1 MAEVLTR
8 NDVNVEETWN
18 LESIYETNEAWE
30 EEFES
35 VKAMLPL
42 LVEYKGRLAQTD
54 AILFEGLQ
62 LRDEVSRR
70 LHKLYTYAH
79 MRYDENTAD
88 SFYQAMNDRARTLA
102 SQIGATL
109 AFMTPELLEVPEE
122 TIASYLEK
130 NPDLALYR
138 HAFDELNREREHVLS
153 EAEEAI
159 LAKAGEVLGQS
170 GTTFGMLNNADMKFP
185 KIKGENGEETE
196 LTHGRFITFMES
208 KDRSVRE
215 AAFKAMYG
223 TYSQYTNTLASTLAG
238 SIKKDNFYSEVRKF
252 KTARESALHG
262 NTIPEQ
268 VYDGLIEAV
277 HEHLPLLHRYVA
289 LRKRI
294 LGVEELHVYDMYT
307 PLVSEVEMKVTY
319 EEAKQLMIDGLAP
332 LGAEYKHILEDGLA
346 KRWVDVRE
354 TRGKRSGAYSS
365 GAYDTQPF
373 ILMNWQDNVNNLFT
387 LAHEFGHSVHSYY
400 TRQNQPYAYGDY
412 SIFVAEVASTT
423 NEALLN
429 DYLLKR
435 VTDKNEKLYLLNN
448 QLETFRGTLFR
459 QTMFAEFEHQIHEA
473 ARLGQALTPEFLTK
487 TYYALNETYFGD
499 GIVLDEEIGLEWARI
514 PHFYYN
520 YYVYQYA
527 TGISAAA
534 ALTSQI
540 LEEGQPAVDRYINNF
555 LKAGSSDYPIEV
567 LKAAGVDMTT
577 KAPVEAALRQFE
589 LILNEFEKLLNSK
602 DYSENSI

>member
-8 NDVNVEETWN
+8 QDVDVTETWN
-18 LESIYETNEAWE
+18 LESIYATNEAWE

-42 LVEYKGRLAQTD
+42 LVEYKGRLGQSAET
-54 AILFEGLQ
+54 LYEGLQ

-70 LHKLYTYAH
+70 LYKLYTYAH

-109 AFMTPELLEVPEE
+109 AFMTPELLAVPESTIE
-122 TIASYLEK
+122 TYLNE
-130 NPDLALYR
+130 NPDLAMYR
-138 HAFDELNREREHVLS
+138 HAFDELNQEREHVLT

-170 GTTFGMLNNADMKFP
+170 GTTFGMLNNADLTFP
-185 KIKGENGEETE
+185 KIKGEDGEETE
-196 LTHGRFITFMES
+196 LTHGRFITFLES
-208 KDRSVRE
+208 SDRSVRE

-223 TYSQYTNTLASTLAG
+223 TYAKYTNTLASTLAG
-238 SIKKDNFYSEVRKF
+238 SVKKDNFYADVRKF
-252 KTARESALHG
+252 PSARAAALHG
-262 NTIPEQ
+262 NAIPES
-268 VYDGLIEAV
+268 VYDGLVEAV

-289 LRKRI
+289 LRKRV
-294 LGVEELHVYDMYT
+294 LGLDELHVYDMYT
-307 PLVSEVEMKVTY
+307 PLVSEVEMKVSY
-319 EEAKQLMIDGLAP
+319 EEAKQLMVEGLAP
-332 LGAEYKHILEDGLA
+332 LGTEYKHILEEGLSE
-346 KRWVDVRE
+346 RWVDVRE

-373 ILMNWQDNVNNLFT
+373 ILMNWQDNINNLFT

-400 TRQNQPYAYGDY
+400 TRKSQPYPYGDY

-429 DYLLKR
+429 DYLLKK
-435 VTDKNEKLYLLNN
+435 VTDRKEKLYLLNN

-459 QTMFAEFEHQIHEA
+459 QTMFAEFEHAIHDA
-473 ARLGQALTPEFLTK
+473 ARLGQSLTPEFLTS
-487 TYYALNETYFGD
+487 TYYALNQKYFGEE
-499 GIVLDEEIGLEWARI
+499 IVLDEEIGLEWARI

-534 ALTSQI
+534 ALTDQI
-540 LEEGQPAVDRYINNF
+540 LEEGQPAVERYINNF

-589 LILNEFEKLLNSK
+589 RVLDEFEALLA
-602 DYSENSI
+602 E

>member
-185 KIKGENGEETE
+185 KIKGEDGEETE

-238 SIKKDNFYSEVRKF
+238 SIKKDNFYAEVRKF

-319 EEAKQLMIDGLAP
+319 EEAKQLMIDGLAL

-589 LILNEFEKLLNSK
+589 RVLDEFEALLG
-602 DYSENSI
+602 E

>member
-8 NDVNVEETWN
+8 QDVDVSETWN
-18 LESIYETNEAWE
+18 LESIYASNEAWE

-42 LVEYKGRLAQTD
+42 LVEYKGRLGQSADT
-54 AILFEGLQ
+54 LYEGLQ

-70 LHKLYTYAH
+70 LYKLYTYAH

-109 AFMTPELLEVPEE
+109 AFMTPELLAVPET
-122 TIASYLEK
+122 TIEAYLNE
-130 NPDLALYR
+130 NADLAMYR
-138 HAFDELNREREHVLS
+138 HAFDELNQEREHVLT

-170 GTTFGMLNNADMKFP
+170 GTTFGMLNNADLTFP
-185 KIKGENGEETE
+185 KIKGEDGEETE
-196 LTHGRFITFMES
+196 LTHGRFITFLES
-208 KDRSVRE
+208 SDRSVRE

-223 TYSQYTNTLASTLAG
+223 TYSKYTNTLASTLAG
-238 SIKKDNFYSEVRKF
+238 SVKKDNFYADVRKF
-252 KTARESALHG
+252 PSARAAALHG
-262 NTIPEQ
+262 NAIPES
-268 VYDGLIEAV
+268 VYDGLVEAV

-289 LRKRI
+289 LRKRV
-294 LGVEELHVYDMYT
+294 LGLDELHMYDMYT
-307 PLVSEVEMKVTY
+307 PLVSEVEMKVSY
-319 EEAKQLMIDGLAP
+319 EEAKQLMVEGLAP
-332 LGAEYKHILEDGLA
+332 LGAEYKHILEEGLSE
-346 KRWVDVRE
+346 RWVDVRE

-373 ILMNWQDNVNNLFT
+373 ILMNWQDNINNLFT

-400 TRQNQPYAYGDY
+400 TRKSQPYPYGDY

-429 DYLLKR
+429 DYLLKK
-435 VTDKNEKLYLLNN
+435 VTDRKEKLYLLNN

-459 QTMFAEFEHQIHEA
+459 QTMFAEFEHAIHDA
-473 ARLGQALTPEFLTK
+473 ARLGQSLTPEFLTS
-487 TYYALNETYFGD
+487 TYYALNQKYFGEE
-499 GIVLDEEIGLEWARI
+499 IVLDEEIGLEWARI

-520 YYVYQYA
+520 YYVYQYE

-534 ALTSQI
+534 ALTDQI
-540 LEEGQPAVDRYINNF
+540 LEEGQPAVERYINNF

-589 LILNEFEKLLNSK
+589 RVLDEFEALLA
-602 DYSENSI
+602 E

>member
-8 NDVNVEETWN
+8 QDVDVTETWN
-18 LESIYETNEAWE
+18 LESIYATNEAWE

-42 LVEYKGRLAQTD
+42 LVEYKGRLGQSGET
-54 AILFEGLQ
+54 LYEGLQ

-70 LHKLYTYAH
+70 LYKLYTYAH

-109 AFMTPELLEVPEE
+109 AFMTPELLAVPESTIE
-122 TIASYLEK
+122 TYLNE
-130 NPDLALYR
+130 NPDLAMYR
-138 HAFDELNREREHVLS
+138 HAFDELNQEREHVLT

-170 GTTFGMLNNADMKFP
+170 GTTFGMLNNADLTFP
-185 KIKGENGEETE
+185 KIKGEDGEETE
-196 LTHGRFITFMES
+196 LTHGRFITFLES
-208 KDRSVRE
+208 SDRSVRE

-223 TYSQYTNTLASTLAG
+223 TYAKYTNTLASTLAG
-238 SIKKDNFYSEVRKF
+238 SVKKDNFYADVRKF
-252 KTARESALHG
+252 PSARAAALHG
-262 NTIPEQ
+262 NAIPES
-268 VYDGLIEAV
+268 VYDGLVEAV

-289 LRKRI
+289 LRKRV
-294 LGVEELHVYDMYT
+294 LGLDELHVYDMYT
-307 PLVSEVEMKVTY
+307 PLVSEVEMKVSY
-319 EEAKQLMIDGLAP
+319 EEAKQLMVEGLAP
-332 LGAEYKHILEDGLA
+332 LGAEYKHILEEGLSE
-346 KRWVDVRE
+346 RWVDVRE

-373 ILMNWQDNVNNLFT
+373 ILMNWQDNINNLFT

-400 TRQNQPYAYGDY
+400 TRKSQPYPYGDY

-429 DYLLKR
+429 DYLLKK
-435 VTDKNEKLYLLNN
+435 VTDRKEKLYLLNN

-459 QTMFAEFEHQIHEA
+459 QTMFAEFEHAIHDA
-473 ARLGQALTPEFLTK
+473 ARLGQSLTPEFLTS
-487 TYYALNETYFGD
+487 TYYALNQKYFGD
-499 GIVLDEEIGLEWARI
+499 EIVLDEEIGLEWARI

-534 ALTSQI
+534 ALTDQI
-540 LEEGQPAVDRYINNF
+540 LEEGQPAVERYINNF

-589 LILNEFEKLLNSK
+589 RVLDEFEALLA
-602 DYSENSI
+602 E

>member
-8 NDVNVEETWN
+8 QDVDVTETWN
-18 LESIYETNEAWE
+18 LESIYATNEAWE

-42 LVEYKGRLAQTD
+42 LVEYKGRLGQSAET
-54 AILFEGLQ
+54 LYEGLQ

-70 LHKLYTYAH
+70 LYKLYTYAH

-109 AFMTPELLEVPEE
+109 AFMTPELLAVPESTIE
-122 TIASYLEK
+122 TYLNE
-130 NPDLALYR
+130 NSDLAMYR
-138 HAFDELNREREHVLS
+138 HAFDELNQEREHVLT

-170 GTTFGMLNNADMKFP
+170 GTTFGMLNNADLTFP
-185 KIKGENGEETE
+185 KIKGEDGEETE
-196 LTHGRFITFMES
+196 LTHGRFITFLES
-208 KDRSVRE
+208 SDRSVRE

-223 TYSQYTNTLASTLAG
+223 TYAKYTNTLASTLAG
-238 SIKKDNFYSEVRKF
+238 SVKKDNFYADVRKF
-252 KTARESALHG
+252 PSARAAALHG
-262 NTIPEQ
+262 NAIPES
-268 VYDGLIEAV
+268 VYDGLVEAV

-289 LRKRI
+289 LRKRV
-294 LGVEELHVYDMYT
+294 LGLDELHVYDMYT
-307 PLVSEVEMKVTY
+307 PLVSEVEMKVSY
-319 EEAKQLMIDGLAP
+319 EEAKQLMVEGLAP
-332 LGAEYKHILEDGLA
+332 LGAEYKHILEEGLSE
-346 KRWVDVRE
+346 RWVDVRE

-373 ILMNWQDNVNNLFT
+373 ILMNWQDNINNLFT

-400 TRQNQPYAYGDY
+400 TRKSQPYPYGDY

-429 DYLLKR
+429 DYLLKK
-435 VTDKNEKLYLLNN
+435 VTDRKEKLYLLNN

-459 QTMFAEFEHQIHEA
+459 QTMFAEFEHAIHDA
-473 ARLGQALTPEFLTK
+473 ARLGQSLTPEFLTS
-487 TYYALNETYFGD
+487 TYYALNQKYFGEE
-499 GIVLDEEIGLEWARI
+499 IVLDEEIGLEWARI

-534 ALTSQI
+534 ALTDQI
-540 LEEGQPAVDRYINNF
+540 LEEGQPAVERYINNF

-589 LILNEFEKLLNSK
+589 RVLDEFESLLA
-602 DYSENSI
+602 E

>member
-8 NDVNVEETWN
+8 QDVDVSETWN
-18 LESIYETNEAWE
+18 LESIYASNEAWE

-42 LVEYKGRLAQTD
+42 LVEYKGRLGQSADT
-54 AILFEGLQ
+54 LYEGLQ

-70 LHKLYTYAH
+70 LYKLYTYAH

-109 AFMTPELLEVPEE
+109 AFMTPELLAVPET
-122 TIASYLEK
+122 TIEAYLNE
-130 NPDLALYR
+130 NADLAMYR
-138 HAFDELNREREHVLS
+138 HAFDELNQEREHVLT

-170 GTTFGMLNNADMKFP
+170 GTTFGMLNNADLTFP
-185 KIKGENGEETE
+185 KIKGEDGEETE
-196 LTHGRFITFMES
+196 LTHGRFITFLES
-208 KDRSVRE
+208 SDRSVRE

-223 TYSQYTNTLASTLAG
+223 TYAKYTNTLASTLAG
-238 SIKKDNFYSEVRKF
+238 SVKKDNFYADVRKF
-252 KTARESALHG
+252 PSARAAALHG
-262 NTIPEQ
+262 NAIPES
-268 VYDGLIEAV
+268 VYDGLVEAV

-289 LRKRI
+289 LRKRV
-294 LGVEELHVYDMYT
+294 LGLDELHMYDMYT
-307 PLVSEVEMKVTY
+307 PLVSEVEMKVSY
-319 EEAKQLMIDGLAP
+319 EEAKQLMVEGLAP
-332 LGAEYKHILEDGLA
+332 LGAEYKHILEEGLSE
-346 KRWVDVRE
+346 RWVDVRE

-373 ILMNWQDNVNNLFT
+373 ILMNWQDNINNLFT

-400 TRQNQPYAYGDY
+400 TRKSQPYPYGDY

-429 DYLLKR
+429 DYLLKK
-435 VTDKNEKLYLLNN
+435 VTDRKEKLYLLNN

-459 QTMFAEFEHQIHEA
+459 QTMFAEFEHAIHDA
-473 ARLGQALTPEFLTK
+473 ARLGQSLTPEFLTS
-487 TYYALNETYFGD
+487 TYYALNQKYFGEE
-499 GIVLDEEIGLEWARI
+499 IVLDEEIGLEWARI

-534 ALTSQI
+534 ALTDQI
-540 LEEGQPAVDRYINNF
+540 LEEGQPAVERYINNF

-589 LILNEFEKLLNSK
+589 RVLDEFEALLA
-602 DYSENSI
+602 E

>member
-185 KIKGENGEETE
+185 KIKGEDGEETE

-215 AAFKAMYG
+215 SAFKAMYG

-238 SIKKDNFYSEVRKF
+238 SIKKDNFYAEVRKF

-307 PLVSEVEMKVTY
+307 SLVSEVEMKVTY

-589 LILNEFEKLLNSK
+589 RVLNEFEALLG
-602 DYSENSI
+602 E

>member
-185 KIKGENGEETE
+185 KIKGEDGEETE

-215 AAFKAMYG
+215 AAFKAMYE

-238 SIKKDNFYSEVRKF
+238 SIKKDNFYAEVRKF

-589 LILNEFEKLLNSK
+589 RVLDEFEALLG
-602 DYSENSI
+602 E

>member
-8 NDVNVEETWN
+8 QDVDVTETWN
-18 LESIYETNEAWE
+18 LESIYATNEAWE

-42 LVEYKGRLAQTD
+42 LVEYKGRLGQSAET
-54 AILFEGLQ
+54 LYEGLQ

-70 LHKLYTYAH
+70 LYKLYTYAH

-109 AFMTPELLEVPEE
+109 AFMTPELLAVPESTIE
-122 TIASYLEK
+122 TYLNE
-130 NPDLALYR
+130 NPDLAMYR
-138 HAFDELNREREHVLS
+138 HAFDELNQEREHVLT

-170 GTTFGMLNNADMKFP
+170 GTTFGMLNNADLTFP
-185 KIKGENGEETE
+185 KIKGEDGEETE
-196 LTHGRFITFMES
+196 LTHGRFITFLES
-208 KDRSVRE
+208 SDRSVRE

-223 TYSQYTNTLASTLAG
+223 TYAKYTNTLASTLAG
-238 SIKKDNFYSEVRKF
+238 SVKKDNFYADVRKF
-252 KTARESALHG
+252 PSARAAALHG
-262 NTIPEQ
+262 NAIPES
-268 VYDGLIEAV
+268 VYDGLVEAV

-289 LRKRI
+289 LRKRV
-294 LGVEELHVYDMYT
+294 LGLDEIHVYDMYT
-307 PLVSEVEMKVTY
+307 PLVSEVEMKVSY
-319 EEAKQLMIDGLAP
+319 EKAKQLMVEGLAP
-332 LGAEYKHILEDGLA
+332 LGTEYKHILEEGLSE
-346 KRWVDVRE
+346 RWVDVRE

-373 ILMNWQDNVNNLFT
+373 ILMNWQDNINNLFT

-400 TRQNQPYAYGDY
+400 TRKSQPYPYGDY

-429 DYLLKR
+429 DYLLKK
-435 VTDKNEKLYLLNN
+435 VTDRKEKLYLLNN

-459 QTMFAEFEHQIHEA
+459 QTMFAEFEHAIHDA
-473 ARLGQALTPEFLTK
+473 ARLGQSLTPEFLTS
-487 TYYALNETYFGD
+487 TYYALNQKYFGEE
-499 GIVLDEEIGLEWARI
+499 IVLDEEIGLEWARI

-534 ALTSQI
+534 ALTDQI
-540 LEEGQPAVDRYINNF
+540 LEEGQPAVERYINNF

-589 LILNEFEKLLNSK
+589 RVLDEFEALLA
-602 DYSENSI
+602 E

>member
-1 MAEVLTR
+1 MAELLTR
-8 NDVNVEETWN
+8 KDVTVEETWN

-30 EEFES
+30 EDFES

-42 LVEYKGRLAQTD
+42 MIDYKGRLGKDD
-54 AILFEGLQ
+54 ATLFEGLQ
-62 LRDEVSRR
+62 LRDEISRR

-102 SQIGATL
+102 SQIGAAL
-109 AFMTPELLEVPEE
+109 AFMTPELLTIPVE
-122 TIASYLEK
+122 TITGFLDR
-130 NPDLALYR
+130 NPDLAMYR
-138 HAFDELNREREHVLS
+138 HAFDELNRERDHVLT

-170 GTTFGMLNNADMKFP
+170 GTTFGMLNNADLKFP
-185 KIKGENGEETE
+185 KIKGEDGQEAE

-215 AAFKAMYG
+215 AAFKAMYE
-223 TYSQYTNTLASTLAG
+223 TYGNYTNTLASTLAG
-238 SIKKDNFYSEVRKF
+238 SVKKDNFYAEVRQF
-252 KTARESALHG
+252 KSARESALHG
-262 NTIPEQ
+262 NAIPEQ
-268 VYDGLIEAV
+268 VYDGLVEAV
-277 HEHLPLLHRYVA
+277 HEHLPLLHRYVE
-289 LRKRI
+289 LRKRV
-294 LGVEELHVYDMYT
+294 LGLEELHMYDMYT
-307 PLVSEVEMKVTY
+307 PLVSEVEMKVSY
-319 EEAKQLMIDGLAP
+319 DEAKQLMVDGLAP
-332 LGAEYKHILEDGLA
+332 LGDEYKHILEEGLA
-346 KRWVDVRE
+346 DRWVDVRE

-400 TRQNQPYAYGDY
+400 TRQSQPYAYGDY

-429 DYLLKR
+429 DFLLKR
-435 VTDKNEKLYLLNN
+435 VTDKKEKLYLLNN

-459 QTMFAEFEHQIHEA
+459 QTMFAEFEHEIHEA
-473 ARLGQALTPEFLTK
+473 ARLGQSLTPEFLTK
-487 TYYALNETYFGD
+487 TYYALNQKYFGD

-534 ALTSQI
+534 ALTTQI

-589 LILNEFEKLLNSK
+589 RVLDEFEALLG
-602 DYSENSI
+602 E

>member
-8 NDVNVEETWN
+8 QDVDVSETWN
-18 LESIYETNEAWE
+18 LESIYASNEAWE

-42 LVEYKGRLAQTD
+42 LVEYKGRLGQSADT
-54 AILFEGLQ
+54 LYEGLQ

-70 LHKLYTYAH
+70 LYKLYTYAH

-109 AFMTPELLEVPEE
+109 AFMTPELLAVPET
-122 TIASYLEK
+122 TIEAYLNE
-130 NPDLALYR
+130 NADLAMYR
-138 HAFDELNREREHVLS
+138 HAFDELNQEREHVLT

-170 GTTFGMLNNADMKFP
+170 GTTFGMLNNADLTFP
-185 KIKGENGEETE
+185 KIKGEDGEETE
-196 LTHGRFITFMES
+196 LTHGRFITFLES
-208 KDRSVRE
+208 SDRSVRE

-223 TYSQYTNTLASTLAG
+223 TYAKYTNTLASTLAG
-238 SIKKDNFYSEVRKF
+238 SVKKDNFYADVRKF
-252 KTARESALHG
+252 PSARAAALHG
-262 NTIPEQ
+262 NAIPES
-268 VYDGLIEAV
+268 VYDGLVEAV

-289 LRKRI
+289 LRKRV
-294 LGVEELHVYDMYT
+294 LGLDELHMYDMYT
-307 PLVSEVEMKVTY
+307 PLVSEVEMKVSY
-319 EEAKQLMIDGLAP
+319 EEAKQLMVEGLAP
-332 LGAEYKHILEDGLA
+332 LGAEYKHILEEGLSE
-346 KRWVDVRE
+346 RWVDVRE

-373 ILMNWQDNVNNLFT
+373 ILMNWQDNINNLFT

-400 TRQNQPYAYGDY
+400 TRKSQPYPYGDY

-429 DYLLKR
+429 DYLLKK
-435 VTDKNEKLYLLNN
+435 VTDRKEKLYLLNN

-459 QTMFAEFEHQIHEA
+459 QTMFAEFEHAIHDA
-473 ARLGQALTPEFLTK
+473 ARLGQSLTPEFLTS
-487 TYYALNETYFGD
+487 TYYALNQKYFGKE
-499 GIVLDEEIGLEWARI
+499 IVLDEEIGLEWARI

-534 ALTSQI
+534 ALTDQI
-540 LEEGQPAVDRYINNF
+540 LEEGQPAVERYINNF

-589 LILNEFEKLLNSK
+589 RVLDEFEALLA
-602 DYSENSI
+602 E

>member
-8 NDVNVEETWN
+8 QDVDVTETWN
-18 LESIYETNEAWE
+18 LESIYATNEAWE

-42 LVEYKGRLAQTD
+42 LVEYKGRLGQSAKT
-54 AILFEGLQ
+54 LYEGLQ

-70 LHKLYTYAH
+70 LYKLYTYAH

-109 AFMTPELLEVPEE
+109 AFMTPELLAVPKSTIE
-122 TIASYLEK
+122 TYLNE
-130 NPDLALYR
+130 NPDLAMYR
-138 HAFDELNREREHVLS
+138 HAFDELNQEREHVLT

-170 GTTFGMLNNADMKFP
+170 GTTFGMLNNADLTFP
-185 KIKGENGEETE
+185 KIKGEDGEETE
-196 LTHGRFITFMES
+196 LTHGRFITFLES
-208 KDRSVRE
+208 SDRSVRE

-223 TYSQYTNTLASTLAG
+223 TYAKYTNTLASTLAG
-238 SIKKDNFYSEVRKF
+238 SVKKDNFYADVRKF
-252 KTARESALHG
+252 PSARAAALHG
-262 NTIPEQ
+262 NAIPES
-268 VYDGLIEAV
+268 VYDGLVEAV

-289 LRKRI
+289 LRKRV
-294 LGVEELHVYDMYT
+294 LGLDELHVYDMYT
-307 PLVSEVEMKVTY
+307 PLVSEVEMKVSY
-319 EEAKQLMIDGLAP
+319 EEAKQLMVEGLAP
-332 LGAEYKHILEDGLA
+332 LGAEYKHILEEGLSE
-346 KRWVDVRE
+346 RWVDVRE

-373 ILMNWQDNVNNLFT
+373 ILMNWQDNINNLFT

-400 TRQNQPYAYGDY
+400 TRKSQPYPYGDY

-429 DYLLKR
+429 DYLLKK
-435 VTDKNEKLYLLNN
+435 VTDRKEKLYLLNN

-459 QTMFAEFEHQIHEA
+459 QTMFAEFEHAIHDA
-473 ARLGQALTPEFLTK
+473 ARLGQSLTPEFLTS
-487 TYYALNETYFGD
+487 TYYALNQKYFGEE
-499 GIVLDEEIGLEWARI
+499 IVLDEEIGLEWARI

-534 ALTSQI
+534 ALTDQI
-540 LEEGQPAVDRYINNF
+540 LEEGQPAVERYINNF

-589 LILNEFEKLLNSK
+589 RVLDEFEALLA
-602 DYSENSI
+602 E

>member
-185 KIKGENGEETE
+185 KIKGEDGEETE

-238 SIKKDNFYSEVRKF
+238 SIKKDNFYAEVRKF

-567 LKAAGVDMTT
+567 LKAAGVNMTT

-589 LILNEFEKLLNSK
+589 RVLDEFEALLG
-602 DYSENSI
+602 E

>member
-8 NDVNVEETWN
+8 QDIDVTETWN
-18 LESIYETNEAWE
+18 LESIYATNEAWE

-42 LVEYKGRLAQTD
+42 LVEYKGRLGQSAET
-54 AILFEGLQ
+54 LYEGLQ

-70 LHKLYTYAH
+70 LYKLYTYAH

-109 AFMTPELLEVPEE
+109 AFMTPELLAVPESTIE
-122 TIASYLEK
+122 TYLNE
-130 NPDLALYR
+130 NPDLAMYR
-138 HAFDELNREREHVLS
+138 HAFDELNQEREHVLT

-170 GTTFGMLNNADMKFP
+170 GTTFGMLNNADLTFP
-185 KIKGENGEETE
+185 RIKGEDGEETE
-196 LTHGRFITFMES
+196 LTHGRFITFLES
-208 KDRSVRE
+208 SDRSVRE

-223 TYSQYTNTLASTLAG
+223 TYAKYTNTLASTLAG
-238 SIKKDNFYSEVRKF
+238 SVKKDNFYADVRKF
-252 KTARESALHG
+252 PSARAAALHG
-262 NTIPEQ
+262 NAIPES
-268 VYDGLIEAV
+268 VYDGLVEAV

-289 LRKRI
+289 LRKRV
-294 LGVEELHVYDMYT
+294 LGLDELHVYDMYT
-307 PLVSEVEMKVTY
+307 PLVSEVEMKVSY
-319 EEAKQLMIDGLAP
+319 EEAKQLMVEGLAP
-332 LGAEYKHILEDGLA
+332 LGAEYKHILEEGLSE
-346 KRWVDVRE
+346 RWVDVRE

-373 ILMNWQDNVNNLFT
+373 ILMNWQDNINNLFT

-400 TRQNQPYAYGDY
+400 TRKSQPYPYGDY

-429 DYLLKR
+429 DYLLKK
-435 VTDKNEKLYLLNN
+435 VTDRKEKLYLLNN

-459 QTMFAEFEHQIHEA
+459 QTMFAEFEHAIHDA
-473 ARLGQALTPEFLTK
+473 ARLGQSLTPEFLTS
-487 TYYALNETYFGD
+487 TYYALNQKYFGD
-499 GIVLDEEIGLEWARI
+499 EIVLDEEIGLEWARI

-534 ALTSQI
+534 ALTDQI
-540 LEEGQPAVDRYINNF
+540 LEEGQPAVERYINNF

-577 KAPVEAALRQFE
+577 KAPVISALKQFE
-589 LILNEFEKLLNSK
+589 LTLNKFEKLINL
-602 DYSENSI
+602 

>member
-8 NDVNVEETWN
+8 KDVKNEETWN
-18 LESIYETNEAWE
+18 LESIYETNEKWE
-30 EEFES
+30 EDFES

-42 LVEYKGRLAQTD
+42 LVEYKGRLAQSD
-54 AILFEGLQ
+54 ATLYEGLQ
-62 LRDEVSRR
+62 LRDEISRR

-122 TIASYLEK
+122 TIASYLDQ

-185 KIKGENGEETE
+185 KIKGEDGEEAE

-215 AAFKAMYG
+215 DAFKAMYG

-238 SIKKDNFYSEVRKF
+238 SVKKDNFYAEVRKF

-294 LGVEELHVYDMYT
+294 LGVDELHMYDMYT

-319 EEAKQLMIDGLAP
+319 EEAKQLMVDGLAP
-332 LGAEYKHILEDGLA
+332 LGPEYKHILEEGLA
-346 KRWVDVRE
+346 ERWVDVRE

-487 TYYALNETYFGD
+487 TYYALNETYFGE

-540 LEEGQPAVDRYINNF
+540 LEEGEPAVERYINNF

-589 LILNEFEKLLNSK
+589 RVLDEFEALLG
-602 DYSENSI
+602 E

>member
-8 NDVNVEETWN
+8 QDVDVTETWN
-18 LESIYETNEAWE
+18 LESIYATNEAWE

-42 LVEYKGRLAQTD
+42 LVEYKGRIGQSAETLY
-54 AILFEGLQ
+54 EGLQ

-70 LHKLYTYAH
+70 LYKLYTYAH

-109 AFMTPELLEVPEE
+109 AFMTPELLAVPESTIE
-122 TIASYLEK
+122 TYLNE
-130 NPDLALYR
+130 NPDLAMYR
-138 HAFDELNREREHVLS
+138 HAFDELNQEREHVLT

-170 GTTFGMLNNADMKFP
+170 GTTFGMLNNADLTFP
-185 KIKGENGEETE
+185 KIKGEDGEETE
-196 LTHGRFITFMES
+196 LTHGRFITFLES
-208 KDRSVRE
+208 SDRSVRE

-223 TYSQYTNTLASTLAG
+223 TYAKYTNTLASTLAG
-238 SIKKDNFYSEVRKF
+238 SVKKDNFYADVRKF
-252 KTARESALHG
+252 PSARAAALHG
-262 NTIPEQ
+262 NAIPES
-268 VYDGLIEAV
+268 VYDGLVEAV

-289 LRKRI
+289 LRKRV
-294 LGVEELHVYDMYT
+294 LGLDELHVYDMYT
-307 PLVSEVEMKVTY
+307 PLVSEVEMKVSY
-319 EEAKQLMIDGLAP
+319 EEAKQLMVEGLAP
-332 LGAEYKHILEDGLA
+332 LGAEYKHILEEGLSE
-346 KRWVDVRE
+346 RWVDVRE

-373 ILMNWQDNVNNLFT
+373 ILMNWQDNINNLFT

-400 TRQNQPYAYGDY
+400 TRKSQPYPYGDY

-429 DYLLKR
+429 DYLLKK
-435 VTDKNEKLYLLNN
+435 VTDRKEKLYLLNN

-459 QTMFAEFEHQIHEA
+459 QTMFAEFEHAIHDA
-473 ARLGQALTPEFLTK
+473 ARLGQSLTPEFLTS
-487 TYYALNETYFGD
+487 TYYALNQKYFGEE
-499 GIVLDEEIGLEWARI
+499 IVLDEEIGLEWARI

-534 ALTSQI
+534 ALTDQI
-540 LEEGQPAVDRYINNF
+540 LEEGQPAVERYINNF

-589 LILNEFEKLLNSK
+589 RVLDEFEALLA
-602 DYSENSI
+602 E

>member
-8 NDVNVEETWN
+8 QDVDVSETWN
-18 LESIYETNEAWE
+18 LESIYASNEAWE

-42 LVEYKGRLAQTD
+42 LVEYKGRLGQSADT
-54 AILFEGLQ
+54 LYEGLQ

-70 LHKLYTYAH
+70 LYKLYTYAH

-109 AFMTPELLEVPEE
+109 AFMTPELLAVPETTIE
-122 TIASYLEK
+122 TYLNE
-130 NPDLALYR
+130 NADLAMYR
-138 HAFDELNREREHVLS
+138 HAFDELNQEREHVLT

-170 GTTFGMLNNADMKFP
+170 GTTFGMLNNADLTFP
-185 KIKGENGEETE
+185 KIKGEDGEETE
-196 LTHGRFITFMES
+196 LTHGRFITFLES
-208 KDRSVRE
+208 SDRSVRE

-223 TYSQYTNTLASTLAG
+223 TYAKYTNTLASTLAG
-238 SIKKDNFYSEVRKF
+238 SVKKDNFYADVRKF
-252 KTARESALHG
+252 PSARAAALHG
-262 NTIPEQ
+262 NAIPES
-268 VYDGLIEAV
+268 VYDGLVEAV

-289 LRKRI
+289 LRKRV
-294 LGVEELHVYDMYT
+294 LGLDELHMYDMYT
-307 PLVSEVEMKVTY
+307 PLVSEVEMKVSY
-319 EEAKQLMIDGLAP
+319 EEAKQLMVEGLAP
-332 LGAEYKHILEDGLA
+332 LGAEYKHILEEGLSE
-346 KRWVDVRE
+346 RWVDVRE

-373 ILMNWQDNVNNLFT
+373 ILMNWQDNINNLFT

-400 TRQNQPYAYGDY
+400 TRKSQPYPYGDY

-429 DYLLKR
+429 DYLLKK
-435 VTDKNEKLYLLNN
+435 VTDRKEKLYLLNN

-459 QTMFAEFEHQIHEA
+459 QTMFAEFEHAIHDA
-473 ARLGQALTPEFLTK
+473 ARLGQSLTPEFLTS
-487 TYYALNETYFGD
+487 TYYALNQKYFGEE
-499 GIVLDEEIGLEWARI
+499 IVLDEEIGLEWARI

-534 ALTSQI
+534 ALTDQI
-540 LEEGQPAVDRYINNF
+540 LEEGQPAVERYINNF

-589 LILNEFEKLLNSK
+589 RVLDEFEALLA
-602 DYSENSI
+602 E

>member
-8 NDVNVEETWN
+8 QDVDVTETWN
-18 LESIYETNEAWE
+18 LESIYATNEDWE

-35 VKAMLPL
+35 IKAMLPL
-42 LVEYKGRLAQTD
+42 LVEYKGRLGQSAET
-54 AILFEGLQ
+54 LYEGLQ

-70 LHKLYTYAH
+70 LYKLYTYAH

-109 AFMTPELLEVPEE
+109 AFMTPELLAVPEA
-122 TIASYLEK
+122 TIESYLNE
-130 NPDLALYR
+130 NPDLAVYR
-138 HAFDELNREREHVLS
+138 HTFDELNQERDHVLT

-170 GTTFGMLNNADMKFP
+170 GTTFGMLNNADLTFP
-185 KIKGENGEETE
+185 KIKGEDGEEME
-196 LTHGRFITFMES
+196 LTHGRFITFLES
-208 KDRSVRE
+208 SDRSVRE

-223 TYSQYTNTLASTLAG
+223 TYAKYTNTLASTLAG
-238 SIKKDNFYSEVRKF
+238 SVKKDNFYADVRKF
-252 KTARESALHG
+252 PSARAAALHG
-262 NTIPEQ
+262 NAIPES
-268 VYDGLIEAV
+268 VYDGLVEAV
-277 HEHLPLLHRYVA
+277 HDHLPLLHRYVA
-289 LRKRI
+289 LRKRV
-294 LGVEELHVYDMYT
+294 LGLDELHMYDMYT
-307 PLVSEVEMKVTY
+307 PLVSEVEMKVSY
-319 EEAKQLMIDGLAP
+319 EEAKQLMVEGLAP
-332 LGAEYKHILEDGLA
+332 LGSEYKHILEEGLSE
-346 KRWVDVRE
+346 RWVDVRE

-373 ILMNWQDNVNNLFT
+373 ILMNWQDNINNLFT

-400 TRQNQPYAYGDY
+400 TRKSQPYPYGDY

-429 DYLLKR
+429 DYLLKK
-435 VTDKNEKLYLLNN
+435 VTDRKEKLYLLNN

-459 QTMFAEFEHQIHEA
+459 QTMFAEFEHAIHDA
-473 ARLGQALTPEFLTK
+473 ARLGQSLTPEFLTS
-487 TYYALNETYFGD
+487 TYYELNQKYFGD
-499 GIVLDEEIGLEWARI
+499 EIVLDEEIGLEWARI

-534 ALTSQI
+534 ALTDQI
-540 LEEGQPAVDRYINNF
+540 LEEGQPAVERYINNF
-555 LKAGSSDYPIEV
+555 LKAGSSNYPIEV

-589 LILNEFEKLLNSK
+589 RVLDEFEALLA
-602 DYSENSI
+602 E

>member
-185 KIKGENGEETE
+185 KIKREDGEETE

-238 SIKKDNFYSEVRKF
+238 SIRKDNFYAEVRKF

-589 LILNEFEKLLNSK
+589 RVLNEFEALLG
-602 DYSENSI
+602 E

>member
-8 NDVNVEETWN
+8 QDVDVTETWN
-18 LESIYETNEAWE
+18 LESIYATNEAWE

-35 VKAMLPL
+35 IKAMLPL
-42 LVEYKGRLAQTD
+42 LVEYKGRLGQSAET
-54 AILFEGLQ
+54 LYEGLQ

-70 LHKLYTYAH
+70 LYKLYTYAH

-109 AFMTPELLEVPEE
+109 AFMTPELLAVPEA
-122 TIASYLEK
+122 TIESYLNE
-130 NPDLALYR
+130 NPDLAVYR
-138 HAFDELNREREHVLS
+138 HAFDELNQERDHVLT

-170 GTTFGMLNNADMKFP
+170 GTTFGMLNNADLTFP
-185 KIKGENGEETE
+185 KIKGEDGEEME
-196 LTHGRFITFMES
+196 LTHGRFITFLES
-208 KDRSVRE
+208 SDRSVRE

-223 TYSQYTNTLASTLAG
+223 TYAKYTNTLASTLAG
-238 SIKKDNFYSEVRKF
+238 SVKKDNFYADIRKF
-252 KTARESALHG
+252 PSARAAALHG
-262 NTIPEQ
+262 NAIPES
-268 VYDGLIEAV
+268 VYDGLVEAV
-277 HEHLPLLHRYVA
+277 HDHLPLLHRYVA
-289 LRKRI
+289 LRKRV
-294 LGVEELHVYDMYT
+294 LGLDELHMYDMYT
-307 PLVSEVEMKVTY
+307 PLVSEVEMKVSY
-319 EEAKQLMIDGLAP
+319 EEAKQLMVEGLAP
-332 LGAEYKHILEDGLA
+332 LGSEYKHILEEGLSE
-346 KRWVDVRE
+346 RWVDVRE

-373 ILMNWQDNVNNLFT
+373 ILMNWQDNINNLFT

-400 TRQNQPYAYGDY
+400 TRKSQPYPYGDY

-429 DYLLKR
+429 DYLLKK
-435 VTDKNEKLYLLNN
+435 VTDRKEKLYLLNN

-459 QTMFAEFEHQIHEA
+459 QTMFAEFEHAIHDA
-473 ARLGQALTPEFLTK
+473 ARLGQSLTPEFLTS
-487 TYYALNETYFGD
+487 TYYELNQKYFGD
-499 GIVLDEEIGLEWARI
+499 EIVLDEEIGLEWARI

-534 ALTSQI
+534 ALTDQI
-540 LEEGQPAVDRYINNF
+540 LEEGQPAVERYINNF

-589 LILNEFEKLLNSK
+589 RVLDEFEALLA
-602 DYSENSI
+602 E

>member
-8 NDVNVEETWN
+8 QDVDVTETWN
-18 LESIYETNEAWE
+18 LESIYATNEAWE

-42 LVEYKGRLAQTD
+42 LVEYKGRLGQSAET
-54 AILFEGLQ
+54 LYEGLQ

-70 LHKLYTYAH
+70 LYKLYTYAH

-109 AFMTPELLEVPEE
+109 AFMTPELLAVPESTIE
-122 TIASYLEK
+122 TYLNE
-130 NPDLALYR
+130 NPDLAMYR
-138 HAFDELNREREHVLS
+138 HAFDELNQEREHVLT

-170 GTTFGMLNNADMKFP
+170 GTTFGMLNNADLTFP
-185 KIKGENGEETE
+185 KIKGEDGEETE
-196 LTHGRFITFMES
+196 LTHGRFITFLES
-208 KDRSVRE
+208 SDRSVRE

-223 TYSQYTNTLASTLAG
+223 TYAKYTNTLASTLAG
-238 SIKKDNFYSEVRKF
+238 SVKKDNFYADVRKF
-252 KTARESALHG
+252 PSARAAALHG
-262 NTIPEQ
+262 NAIPES
-268 VYDGLIEAV
+268 VYDGLVEAV

-289 LRKRI
+289 LRKRV
-294 LGVEELHVYDMYT
+294 LGLDELHVYDMYT
-307 PLVSEVEMKVTY
+307 PLVSEVEMKVSY
-319 EEAKQLMIDGLAP
+319 EEAKQLMVEGLAP
-332 LGAEYKHILEDGLA
+332 LGAEYKHILEEGLSE
-346 KRWVDVRE
+346 RWVDVRE

-373 ILMNWQDNVNNLFT
+373 ILMNWQDNINNLFT

-400 TRQNQPYAYGDY
+400 TRKSQPYPYGDY

-429 DYLLKR
+429 DYLLKK
-435 VTDKNEKLYLLNN
+435 VTDRKEKLYLLNN

-459 QTMFAEFEHQIHEA
+459 QTMFAEFEHAIHDA
-473 ARLGQALTPEFLTK
+473 ARLGQSLTPEFLTS
-487 TYYALNETYFGD
+487 TYYALNQKYFGEE
-499 GIVLDEEIGLEWARI
+499 IVLDEEIGLEWARI

-534 ALTSQI
+534 ALTDQI
-540 LEEGQPAVDRYINNF
+540 LEEGQPAVERYINNF

-589 LILNEFEKLLNSK
+589 RVLDEFESLLA
-602 DYSENSI
+602 E

>member
-185 KIKGENGEETE
+185 KIKGEDGEETE

-208 KDRSVRE
+208 KDRSIRE

-238 SIKKDNFYSEVRKF
+238 SIKKDNFYAEVRKF

-589 LILNEFEKLLNSK
+589 RVLNEFEALLG
-602 DYSENSI
+602 E